1 MTTTNLQPDS
11 LRERKKRETR
21 ERIRAAAAR
30 LADAKGIADTTV
42 EEICAAADVSVRT
55 FFNYYP
61 SKNAAILGLPALVI
75 SDEARERF
83 LAGPGRLIDDI
94 VDLVTGFGGALP
106 AKHKHGIVKR
116 HPELA
121 STLMEWGSR
130 HRSDLIE
137 IVEQRTDAAT
147 ARLAV
152 AAVMLAFGD
161 AASEGGELNP
171 GTIADEVHLS
181 LDRLA
186 SLLAARAPR

>member
-1 MTTTNLQPDS
+1 MTNPHPDS
-11 LRERKKRETR
+11 LRERKKRDTR
-21 ERIRAAAAR
+21 ERIREAALE

-75 SDEARERF
+75 PDGAREAF
-83 LAGPGRLIDDI
+83 LAGDGPLIEDI
-94 VDLVTGFGGALP
+94 VKLITSFGIEIP
-106 AKHKHGIVKR
+106 NKQKHGIIKR

-130 HRSDLIE
+130 HRSDLLS
-137 IVEQRTDAAT
+137 IVEQRTDASS

-152 AAVMLAFGD
+152 GAVMLSFGD
-161 AASEGGELNP
+161 AAFEGTELSAE
-171 GTIADEVHLS
+171 TIVDEVHKA

-186 SLLAARAPR
+186 ALLADRETG

>member
-1 MTTTNLQPDS
+1 MTTPQPDS

-21 ERIRAAAAR
+21 ERIHLAAME
-30 LADAKGIADTTV
+30 LADAKGIVDTTV

-61 SKNAAILGLPALVI
+61 SKNAAILGLPAMVI
-75 SDEARERF
+75 PDAARELFLEAR
-83 LAGPGRLIDDI
+83 GSLIEDI
-94 VDLVTGFGGALP
+94 VTLLTGFSVDLP
-106 AKHKHGIVKR
+106 PKHKHGIVKR

-121 STLMEWGSR
+121 STLMEWGNR
-130 HRSDLIE
+130 HRSDLME
-137 IVEQRTDAAT
+137 IVEQRADAPT

-152 AAVMLAFGD
+152 GAVMLAFGD

-171 GTIADEVHLS
+171 ETVGAEMHLA

-186 SLLAARAPR
+186 GILAERAPR

>member
-1 MTTTNLQPDS
+1 MTNVHPDS

-21 ERIRAAAAR
+21 ERIREAAIE
-30 LADAKGIADTTV
+30 LADAKGIAETTV

-75 SDEARERF
+75 PDAARDAF
-83 LAGPGRLIDDI
+83 LAGQGPLVEDI
-94 VDLVTGFGGALP
+94 VMLITSFGIELP
-106 AKHKHGIVKR
+106 KQHKHGIVKR

-130 HRSDLIE
+130 SRSDLLS
-137 IVEQRTDAAT
+137 IVEQRVDVPT

-152 AAVMLAFGD
+152 GAVMLAFGD
-161 AASEGGELNP
+161 AASEGGDLSDE
-171 GTIADEVHLS
+171 TIVDEVHLA

-186 SLLAARAPR
+186 GLLGERASR

>member
-1 MTTTNLQPDS
+1 MTNLHPDS

-21 ERIRAAAAR
+21 ERIREAAIE
-30 LADAKGIADTTV
+30 LADAKGIAETTV

-75 SDEARERF
+75 PDAARDAF
-83 LAGPGRLIDDI
+83 LAGQGPLVEDI
-94 VDLVTGFGGALP
+94 VMLITSFGIELP
-106 AKHKHGIVKR
+106 KQHKHGIVKR

-130 HRSDLIE
+130 SRSDLLS
-137 IVEQRTDAAT
+137 IVEQRVDVPT

-152 AAVMLAFGD
+152 GAVMLAFGD
-161 AASEGGELNP
+161 AASEGGDLSDE
-171 GTIADEVHLS
+171 TIVDEVHLA

-186 SLLAARAPR
+186 GLLGERASR

>member
-1 MTTTNLQPDS
+1 MTNLHPDS

-21 ERIRAAAAR
+21 ERIREAAIE
-30 LADAKGIADTTV
+30 LADAKGIAETTV

-75 SDEARERF
+75 PDAARDAF
-83 LAGPGRLIDDI
+83 LAGQGPLVEDI
-94 VDLVTGFGGALP
+94 VILITSFGIELP
-106 AKHKHGIVKR
+106 KQHKHGIVKR

-130 HRSDLIE
+130 SRSDLLS
-137 IVEQRTDAAT
+137 IVEQRVDVPT

-152 AAVMLAFGD
+152 GAVMLAFGD
-161 AASEGGELNP
+161 AASEGGDLSDE
-171 GTIADEVHLS
+171 TIVDEVHLA

-186 SLLAARAPR
+186 GLLGERASR

>member
-1 MTTTNLQPDS
+1 MNPQPDS

-21 ERIRAAAAR
+21 ERIRDAAVA

-61 SKNAAILGLPALVI
+61 TKNAAILGLPALI
-75 SDEARERF
+75 IPDEAREKF
-83 LAGPGRLIDDI
+83 LAGSGALIDDI
-94 VDLVTGFGGALP
+94 VTLITGIGLELP
-106 AKHKHGIVKR
+106 GKHKHGIVKR

-130 HRSDLIE
+130 HRSDLIS
-137 IVEQRTDAAT
+137 IVEQRTDPAT

-152 AAVMLAFGD
+152 GAVMISFGD
-161 AASEGGELNP
+161 AASEGGDISPE
-171 GTIADEVHLS
+171 TVDTEVHLA
-181 LDRLA
+181 LDRLSA
-186 SLLAARAPR
+186 LLSARAPR

>member
-1 MTTTNLQPDS
+1 MTNPQPDS

-21 ERIRAAAAR
+21 ERIREAAVE

-75 SDEARERF
+75 TDDARDAF
-83 LAGPGRLIDDI
+83 LAGDGSLVADI
-94 VDLVTGFGGALP
+94 VTLITGLGIELP
-106 AKHKHGIVKR
+106 QKHKHGIIKR
-116 HPELA
+116 YPELA

-130 HRSDLIE
+130 HRSDLLS
-137 IVEQRTDAAT
+137 IVEQRTDVPT

-152 AAVMLAFGD
+152 GAVMLAFGD
-161 AASEGGELNP
+161 AASEGGDLSDE
-171 GTIADEVHLS
+171 TIVDEVHLA

-186 SLLAARAPR
+186 SLLAERAPR